1 MMLEGIMKFSK
12 KQLEYWR
19 LANHRWNIKQG
30 ATRSGKT
37 FLDYYLIP
45 KRILDC
51 KGNGLIVLLG
61 NTRGTLNRNVLEPM
75 RNIWGKELV
84 GNIGADNTV
93 NMFGRKVHTLG
104 ADKVTQVQKLQGAG
118 IEYCYG
124 DEVTTWNEDV
134 FAMLKSRLDKPNSLF
149 DGTCNPDSPNHW
161 LKKFLDS
168 DADIFLQHYT
178 IDDNPF
184 NSPEFVKNLK
194 KEYFGTVYYDRFI
207 LGEWA
212 AAEGLVYP
220 MFSLDKHIVNECEDE
235 KGEFYVSVDYGTNNP
250 TSMGL
255 WQKKDKAAT
264 RVREY
269 YYDSKKTMR
278 QLTDEEYYE
287 ALLNLVGDRK
297 IRYVIVDP
305 SAASFI
311 TTIRRHGRFIVKKA
325 DNRVLDG
332 IRFCSTLL
340 SKNCLRFH
348 SSCKDIIRE
357 FGAYRWDSEAS
368 EDTVIK
374 QNDHAMDDMRYF
386 CQTIMRKER

>member
-1 MMLEGIMKFSK
+1 MKFSK
-12 KQLEYWR
+12 KQLEYWNF
-19 LANHRWNIKQG
+19 ANHRWNIKQG

-45 KRILDC
+45 KRIINC
-51 KGNGLIVLLG
+51 TGNGLIVLLG
-61 NTRGTLNRNVLEPM
+61 NTRGTLNRNILEPM

-84 GNIGADNTV
+84 GNISTDNTV

-104 ADKVTQVQKLQGAG
+104 ADKITQVQKLQGSG

-124 DEVTTWNEDV
+124 DEITTWSEEV
-134 FAMLKSRLDKPNSLF
+134 FSMLKSRLDKPNSLF
-149 DGTCNPDSPNHW
+149 DGTCNPDSPTHW

-207 LGEWA
+207 LGNWA
-212 AAEGLVYP
+212 AADGLVYP
-220 MFSLDKHIVNECEDE
+220 MFSPEKHIVSTNDDGI
-235 KGEFYVSVDYGTNNP
+235 GEYYISIDYGTNNP

-255 WQKKDKAAT
+255 WKKTGKNAE
-264 RVREY
+264 RIKEF

-278 QLTDEEYYE
+278 QLTDEEYYNS
-287 ALLNLVGDRK
+287 LLNLAGNRN
-297 IRYVIVDP
+297 IRFVIVDP

-311 TTIRRHGRFIVKKA
+311 TTIRRHGKFQVKKA

-332 IRFCSTLL
+332 IRFCSCLL
-340 SKNCLRFH
+340 SDNRLKFDP
-348 SSCKDIIRE
+348 SCKDIIRE
-357 FGAYRWDSEAS
+357 FGAYCWDNQSAT
-368 EDTVIK
+368 DAVIK
-374 QNDHAMDDMRYF
+374 QNDHAMDEMRYF
-386 CQTIMRKER
+386 CQTIMKKER

>member
-1 MMLEGIMKFSK
+1 MMSEGTMKFSK

-124 DEVTTWNEDV
+124 DEVTTWNEEV

-220 MFSLDKHIVNECEDE
+220 MFSPEKHIVNECEDNN
-235 KGEFYVSVDYGTNNP
+235 GEFYVSIDYGTNNP

-255 WQKKDKAAT
+255 WHKNTGIAT
-264 RVREY
+264 RVSEY
-269 YYDSKKTMR
+269 YYDSKKTMH

-287 ALLNLVGDRK
+287 ALENLVGERK

-311 TTIRRHGRFIVKKA
+311 TTIKRHGKFIVKKA

-340 SKNCLRFH
+340 SKNKLKIH
-348 SSCKDIIRE
+348 SSCSDIIRE
-357 FGAYRWDSEAS
+357 FGAYRWDNEAV

-386 CQTIMRKER
+386 CQTVMRKER

>member
-1 MMLEGIMKFSK
+1 MEFSD
-12 KQLEYWR
+12 KQLEYWHN
-19 LANHRWNIKQG
+19 ATHRWNIKQG

-45 KRILDC
+45 KRIMNC
-51 KGNGLIVLLG
+51 SGNGLILLLG
-61 NTRGTLNRNVLEPM
+61 NTRGTLNRNILEPM

-84 GNIGADNTV
+84 GKISTDNTV
-93 NMFGRKVHTLG
+93 MMFGKKVHTLG
-104 ADKVTQVQKLQGAG
+104 ADKISQVQKLQGAG

-124 DEVTTWNEDV
+124 DEITTWCEEV
-134 FAMLKSRLDKPNSLF
+134 FSMLKSRLDKPNSLF

-161 LKKFLDS
+161 FKKFLDS

-184 NSPEFVKNLK
+184 NSPVFVENLK
-194 KEYFGTVYYDRFI
+194 KEYLGTVYYDRFI
-207 LGEWA
+207 LGKWA

-220 MFSLDKHIVNECEDE
+220 MFSAKNHVVDLLEDPC
-235 KGEFYVSVDYGTNNP
+235 GEYYISVDYGTINP

-255 WQKKDKAAT
+255 WCKKGKDAV

-269 YYDSKKTMR
+269 YYDSKKNLK
-278 QLTDEEYYE
+278 QLTDEEYYQ
-287 ALLNLVGDRK
+287 ALCDLSKGHD

-311 TTIRRHGRFIVKKA
+311 TTIRRHGKFTVKKA
-325 DNRVLDG
+325 DNKVIDG
-332 IRFCSTLL
+332 IRLCATML
-340 SKNCLRFH
+340 SSGNLKFS

-357 FGAYRWDSEAS
+357 FGSYCWDSDS
-368 EDTVIK
+368 YTDQVIK
-374 QNDHAMDDMRYF
+374 KNDHAMDDLRYF
-386 CQTIMRKER
+386 CQSIMRKAR

>member
-1 MMLEGIMKFSK
+1 MKFSK

-45 KRILDC
+45 KRILEC
-51 KGNGLIVLLG
+51 KGKGLIVLMG
-61 NTRGTLNRNVLEPM
+61 NTRGTLNRNILEPM
-75 RNIWGKELV
+75 RNIWGKELI
-84 GNIGADNTV
+84 GNIGSDNTV

-104 ADKVTQVQKLQGAG
+104 ADKITQVQKLQGAG

-124 DEVTTWNEDV
+124 DEVTTWNEEV
-134 FAMLKSRLDKPNSLF
+134 FSMLKSRLDKPNSLF

-161 LKKFLDS
+161 LKQFLDS

-220 MFSLDKHIVNECEDE
+220 MFSQDEHIVSDFNEN
-235 KGEFYVSVDYGTNNP
+235 GEFYISIDYGTNNP

-255 WQKKDKAAT
+255 WQKSNGIAT
-264 RVREY
+264 RIDEY
-269 YYDSKKTMR
+269 YYDSKKTLR
-278 QLTDEEYYE
+278 QLTDEEYYD
-287 ALLNLVGDRK
+287 ALSELAGDRK
-297 IRYVIVDP
+297 IKCVIVDP

-340 SKNCLRFH
+340 SQKRLRFN

-357 FGAYRWDSEAS
+357 FGAYRWDNEAL

>member
-1 MMLEGIMKFSK
+1 MKFSK

-45 KRILDC
+45 KRILYC
-51 KGNGLIVLLG
+51 TGSGLIVLLG
-61 NTRGTLNRNVLEPM
+61 NTRGTLNRNILEPM
-75 RNIWGKELV
+75 RNIWGKELI
-84 GNIGADNTV
+84 GNIGSDNTV

-104 ADKVTQVQKLQGAG
+104 ADKITQVQKLQGAG

-124 DEVTTWNEDV
+124 DEITTWNEEV
-134 FAMLKSRLDKPNSLF
+134 FSMLKSRLDKPNSLF

-161 LKKFLDS
+161 LKQFLDS

-194 KEYFGTVYYDRFI
+194 KEYSGTVYYDRFI

-220 MFSLDKHIVNECEDE
+220 MFSPDEHIVSDCDE
-235 KGEFYVSVDYGTNNP
+235 NGEFYISIDYGTNNP

-255 WQKKDKAAT
+255 WCKSGGIAT
-264 RVREY
+264 RIDEY
-269 YYDSKKTMR
+269 YYDSKKTLR
-278 QLTDEEYYE
+278 QLTDEEYYD
-287 ALLNLVGDRK
+287 ALSKLAGNRK
-297 IRYVIVDP
+297 IRCVIVDP

-340 SKNCLRFH
+340 SQNRLKF
-348 SSCKDIIRE
+348 SQSCKDIIRE
-357 FGAYRWDSEAS
+357 FGAYRWDNEAL

-374 QNDHAMDDMRYF
+374 KNDHAMDDMRYF

>member
-1 MMLEGIMKFSK
+1 FSK

-124 DEVTTWNEDV
+124 DEVTTWNEEV

-220 MFSLDKHIVNECEDE
+220 MFSPEKHIVNECEDNN
-235 KGEFYVSVDYGTNNP
+235 GEFYVSIDYGTNNP

-255 WQKKDKAAT
+255 WHKNTGIAT
-264 RVREY
+264 RVSEY
-269 YYDSKKTMR
+269 YYDSKKTMH

-287 ALLNLVGDRK
+287 ALENLVGERK

-311 TTIRRHGRFIVKKA
+311 TTIKRHGKFIVKKA

-340 SKNCLRFH
+340 SKNKLKIH
-348 SSCKDIIRE
+348 SSCSDIIRE
-357 FGAYRWDSEAS
+357 FGAYRWDNEAV

-386 CQTIMRKER
+386 CQTVMRKER